1 MDHTFLCENEGAKL
15 KFLEEA
21 FPSARHIFTD
31 MRDLHKGR
39 ARDYKD
45 GNSYKTV
52 PQVRHTWN
60 QNSQLN
66 SFPS

>member
-1 MDHTFLCENEGAKL
+1 MEHTFLCENEGAKL

-21 FPSARHIFTD
+21 FPSAVHIFTD

-45 GNSYKTV
+45 SNSYKNV
-52 PQVRHTWN
+52 PQVGDTWN
-60 QNSQLN
+60 QNN
-66 SFPS
+66 KFNAGPP